1 MSKDIVLFYAK
12 NCEEKGR
19 YEIARL
25 LRELVAKNPNPPYSC
40 VYHIIKDV
48 LFVETPMRDLR
59 PDIRDYVRKLKYV
72 TKSWERG
79 KEVSEDT
86 DMTLSKADM
95 MRVAQ
100 DWMLLGQESV
110 RIYASRLEN
119 LANNPKPV
127 YRDSWSKLLSE
138 MLSQREKETKRI
150 TFERIQT

>member
-1 MSKDIVLFYAK
+1 MSKDVVLFYAK

-40 VYHIIKDV
+40 VYHIIKYV
-48 LFVETPMRDLR
+48 LFTETPMRDLR

-79 KEVSEDT
+79 EKMSEGT

-100 DWMLLGQESV
+100 DWMLL
-110 RIYASRLEN
+110 A
-119 LANNPKPV
+119 K
-127 YRDSWSKLLSE
+127 
-138 MLSQREKETKRI
+138 SQ
-150 TFERIQT
+150 